1 MAQRRMLWRDAWPV
15 FKGISMAFGEIP
27 KEAFEAISHDEEE
40 AASAYELY
48 QAYRRL
54 EGDAQ

>member
-1 MAQRRMLWRDAWPV
+1 V